1 MASNNNNNNEKDVV
15 DDLIDLGEDEPAPAS
30 ASASTTALLG
40 EFSADMAELSIGD
53 VDIGGEGDDDDDDID
68 DGDALYGGLL
78 SPRASSSATTIR
90 RTPPRVETLE
100 AEKSTLMDVDA
111 ATLPPIEVSTP
122 TPQPPAPADG
132 GAAANADA
140 NNGVIVVS
148 KPVRISCKLYFVYN
162 LSKFIFN

>member
-78 SPRASSSATTIR
+78 SPRASSSPAKVP

-100 AEKSTLMDVDA
+100 ALMDVDV
-111 ATLPPIEVSTP
+111 PILVSAP

-132 GAAANADA
+132 GAAANVDT
-140 NNGVIVVS
+140 NNGVIIVS
-148 KPVRISCKLYFVYN
+148 KPVRIS
-162 LSKFIFN
+162 

>member
-1 MASNNNNNNEKDVV
+1 MDH
-15 DDLIDLGEDEPAPAS
+15 GE
-30 ASASTTALLG
+30 
-40 EFSADMAELSIGD
+40 
-53 VDIGGEGDDDDDDID
+53 VDDDDDDD
-68 DGDALYGGLL
+68 SLYGGLL
-78 SPRASSSATTIR
+78 LPRAASTPITTLDSSASVPIP
-90 RTPPRVETLE
+90 RTPPRVETME
-100 AEKSTLMDVDA
+100 ADDSPLMDVDG
-111 ATLPPIEVSTP
+111 ATLPPILVSAP